1 MTRQADSII
10 KEIAHS
16 SMAIQ
21 RISKSKS
28 FNKDFQN
35 PKDSLI
41 LNVME
46 KEFGHAAAHAIISHV
61 ARTTMKSKAEI
72 LSDYDTFSRILKQV
86 YTDGV
91 AATEILD
98 RLSSYGFREKII

>member
-1 MTRQADSII
+1 
-10 KEIAHS
+10 
-16 SMAIQ
+16 MANQ

-28 FNKDFQN
+28 FNKDFPN

-46 KEFGHAAAHAIISHV
+46 KEFGHTAAHAIISHV

>member
-1 MTRQADSII
+1 MDVII
-10 KEIAHS
+10 KKQLIKI
-16 SMAIQ
+16 MVIQ

-28 FNKDFQN
+28 FNKEFQN

-86 YTDGV
+86 YTGGV
-91 AATEILD
+91 AEKEILD